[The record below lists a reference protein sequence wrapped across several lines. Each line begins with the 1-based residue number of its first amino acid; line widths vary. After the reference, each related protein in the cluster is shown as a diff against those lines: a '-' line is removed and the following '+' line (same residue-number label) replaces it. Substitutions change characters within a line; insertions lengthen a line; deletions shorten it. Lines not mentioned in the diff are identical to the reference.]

1 MLDSRV
7 ELKNGGN
14 KISSTKSASSS
25 CSKKRKKQQGSSL
38 TENGL
43 PDMANRS
50 PFVTG
55 YELAIN
61 SFQPHK
67 LRAYFEE
74 HADVAMSLQVDMS
87 ALSPDSSLMIYREM
101 KGREC
106 VLSYLNVCNQ
116 VIPDA
121 VQLFWQKNVRR
132 LDDGSKE
139 IETECRMIGTKF
151 FDITVS
157 EDSSY
162 QQEQQILEEA
172 IFGLTSLCKSHAD
185 SSAGKS
191 KATSATTLAF
201 EASSVS
207 SSPSPL
213 PSSESSGKTTSSE
226 GESAN
231 KNHRSLDRINILIA
245 DDKVE
250 FLVGDRLPAP
260 QLMDL
265 QGKFTWQVNSQKKIT
280 RMKFMLMKKE
290 LLEASNSPVAT
301 STIPNT

>member
-1 MLDSRV
+1 M
-7 ELKNGGN
+7 
-14 KISSTKSASSS
+14 
-25 CSKKRKKQQGSSL
+25 
-38 TENGL
+38 
-43 PDMANRS
+43 
-50 PFVTG
+50 
-55 YELAIN
+55 
-61 SFQPHK
+61 
-67 LRAYFEE
+67 
-74 HADVAMSLQVDMS
+74 
-87 ALSPDSSLMIYREM
+87 
-101 KGREC
+101 
-106 VLSYLNVCNQ
+106 
-116 VIPDA
+116 
-121 VQLFWQKNVRR
+121 RR
-132 LDDGSKE
+132 LDDGSNE

-185 SSAGKS
+185 SGKS

-226 GESAN
+226 VEVAN

-265 QGKFTWQVNSQKKIT
+265 QGKFMWQVNSQKKIT

-301 STIPNT
+301 STSTIPNT